1 MIERYD
7 NSLLEKIYEQ
17 VLLLETPATEGNI
30 EKYIKRY
37 FQDEIKEY
45 IDDESK
51 RIYRVANLLK
61 TYYKEYNLASTGIS
75 YQEFE
80 KKTPRSVEHLKKIF
94 KADAIKSIAEVQDYR
109 SEIMRE
115 LESWTPK
122 VQQVLKNLNMN
133 VDIFGY
139 GSREEVLAALQTATS
154 HTTKTASKKA
164 YKRAGDVNVMYED
177 DKVMIVKPRTWEESR
192 KYFGYKRE
200 SILDGTKKIGARWC
214 TSAAAPDGPKM
225 FNKYVRDYS
234 QGLYYIVSKVAIE
247 RGILLSVDAPVDTLW
262 AIRKEEL
269 QMGKARIKKLEKLF
283 YDFMKTYIAHQLKKG
298 ENIQAAVDDAV
309 THVYS
314 GLFVQELKEEGK
326 SHPAEKY
333 YSQLFHHLFMDI
345 IEVRDQSNSRDL
357 GEYYLANL
365 AYGLYITPSD
375 SPTEQDIDKMINF
388 LSCILFDAAPA
399 QAATP
404 TPTE

>member
-7 NSLLEKIYEQ
+7 NSLLEEAYEQ

-37 FQDEIKEY
+37 FQNEIQEY
-45 IDDESK
+45 IDDELE

-61 TYYKEYNLASTGIS
+61 NYYKEYNFAKTGIPFE
-75 YQEFE
+75 EFE

-164 YKRAGDVNVMYED
+164 YKRAGDVNIIYED

-200 SILDGTKKIGARWC
+200 SILDGTKKLGARWC

-234 QGLYYIVSKVAIE
+234 QGLYYIITKVPIE
-247 RGILLSVDAPVDTLW
+247 RGILLSVDTPVDTLW
-262 AIRKEEL
+262 AVRKEEL
-269 QMGKARIKKLEKLF
+269 QMGKARVKSF
-283 YDFMKTYIAHQLKKG
+283 RSCFMT
-298 ENIQAAVDDAV
+298 
-309 THVYS
+309 S
-314 GLFVQELKEEGK
+314 
-326 SHPAEKY
+326 
-333 YSQLFHHLFMDI
+333 
-345 IEVRDQSNSRDL
+345 
-357 GEYYLANL
+357 
-365 AYGLYITPSD
+365 
-375 SPTEQDIDKMINF
+375 
-388 LSCILFDAAPA
+388 
-399 QAATP
+399 
-404 TPTE
+404 

>member
-37 FQDEIKEY
+37 FQDEIQEY
-45 IDDESK
+45 VDDELE
-51 RIYRVANLLK
+51 RIYRIANLLK
-61 TYYKEYNLASTGIS
+61 NYYKEYNFAKTGIPFE
-75 YQEFE
+75 EFDR
-80 KKTPRSVEHLKKIF
+80 KTPRAMEHLLKVF
-94 KADAIKSIAEVQDYR
+94 KADAIKSIAAVQDYK
-109 SEIMRE
+109 SEIIRE

-122 VQQVLKNLNMN
+122 VQQILKNLQMN

-139 GSREEVLAALQTATS
+139 GSRDEVLAALETANN
-154 HTTKTASKKA
+154 HTTKTATKKA
-164 YKRAGDVNVMYED
+164 YKRAADVNIMYED
-177 DKVMIVKPRTWEESR
+177 DKVMIVKPQSWEESR

-225 FNKYVRDYS
+225 FNKYVRDYE
-234 QGLYYIVSKVAIE
+234 QGLYYIISKVPIE
-247 RGILLSVDAPVDTLW
+247 RGMLLSVDTPADTLW
-262 AIRKEEL
+262 AVRKEEL
-269 QMGKARIKKLEKLF
+269 QMGKARVKKLQKLF

-298 ENIQAAVDDAV
+298 ETIQAAADDAI

-326 SHPAEKY
+326 SHPAEKF

-365 AYGLYITPSD
+365 AYGIYIARSD
-375 SPTEQDIDKMINF
+375 SPIEQDVDKMINF
-388 LSCILFDAAPA
+388 LSCILFDTATA

-404 TPTE
+404 APTA

>member
-37 FQDEIKEY
+37 FQKEIQEY
-45 IDDESK
+45 IYDELE

-61 TYYKEYNLASTGIS
+61 NYYKEYNFAKTGIP
-75 YQEFE
+75 YEEFE
-80 KKTPRSVEHLKKIF
+80 RKTPRAMEHLLKIF
-94 KADAIKSIAEVQDYR
+94 KADSIKSIAEVQDYR

-139 GSREEVLAALQTATS
+139 GSREEVLAALQTANS

-177 DKVMIVKPRTWEESR
+177 DKVMIVKPRSWEESR

-225 FNKYVRDYS
+225 FNKYVRDYE
-234 QGLYYIVSKVAIE
+234 QGLYYIVSKVPIE
-247 RGILLSVDAPVDTLW
+247 RGILLSVDASVDTLW
-262 AIRKEEL
+262 AVRKEQV
-269 QMGKARIKKLEKLF
+269 QMGKARVKKLEKLF
-283 YDFMKTYIAHQLKKG
+283 YDFMKTYITHQLKKG
-298 ENIQAAVDDAV
+298 ETIQAAVDDAL

-314 GLFVQELKEEGK
+314 GLFVEELKEQGK

-365 AYGLYITPSD
+365 AYGIYIARSD
-375 SPTEQDIDKMINF
+375 SVTEQDIDKMINF
-388 LSCILFDAAPA
+388 LSCILFDAVPA
-399 QAATP
+399 QAATL
-404 TPTE
+404 TSTE